1 MSKIDTKDIKPV
13 VMDDPDHFDCK
24 VFLTVAVSITAKRI
38 SGKKDST
45 LNQVKESLEEIMA
58 ERNIG
63 DIVNPDHPVLIATVC
78 EINGVDMIGDSG
90 IKKQIDSIVDKKE
103 LAKAKDDGNIH

>member
-24 VFLTVAVSITAKRI
+24 VFLTVAVSITAKKLK
-38 SGKKDST
+38 GKEQS
-45 LNQVKESLEEIMA
+45 LHQIKEALEETMA

-78 EINGVDMIGDSG
+78 EINGVDLIGDDG
-90 IKKQIDSIVDKKE
+90 VKKQIDSLVDKKE
-103 LAKAKDDGNIH
+103 LDKAKDEGKIH

>member
-24 VFLTVAVSITAKRI
+24 VFLTVAVSITAKRLK
-38 SGKKDST
+38 GKGQS
-45 LNQVKESLEEIMA
+45 LQQIKESLEEIMA

-78 EINGVDMIGDSG
+78 EINGVDMIGDDG
-90 IKKQIDSIVDKKE
+90 VKKQIDSIVDKKE

>member
-24 VFLTVAVSITAKRI
+24 VFLTVAVSITAKRLK
-38 SGKKDST
+38 GKEQS
-45 LNQVKESLEEIMA
+45 LQQIKESLEELMA
-58 ERNIG
+58 EREIG
-63 DIVNPDHPVLIATVC
+63 DLVQPDHPILIATVC

-90 IKKQIDSIVDKKE
+90 IKKQIDSIVEKKE
-103 LAKAKDDGNIH
+103 LEKAKDDGNIH